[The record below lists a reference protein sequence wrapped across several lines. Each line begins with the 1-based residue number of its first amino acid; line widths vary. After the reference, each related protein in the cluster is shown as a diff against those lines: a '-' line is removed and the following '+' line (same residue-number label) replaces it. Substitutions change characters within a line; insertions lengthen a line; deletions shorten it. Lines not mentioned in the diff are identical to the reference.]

1 MPPTVWQPPELD
13 KSELQHRFGNSV
25 LLEFIRSHNPSAIL
39 RELAQNEYDASGST
53 LKVAFGQTGL
63 EVRGNGIPIDRK
75 GWRRLSVTLG
85 TGAIPDFK
93 NDIKGKANGIGSK
106 NFGLRSLFRF
116 GDTIFVR
123 SNGSQTLLDLR
134 HGTPKQPY
142 ADPTTAGTRGVR
154 IHVPYRTKF
163 FDKLNAFTASA
174 ESEVLDEFAENISPS
189 LLKLAR
195 YGEGKSLECVTVSSE
210 RQNRQIVWKQK
221 VRQRPSPGRGITL
234 LARRI
239 TMVDT
244 KRGTTESE
252 EELEWQKRFELPEK
266 FRREHVPS
274 YFRDRD
280 ARIKVGISLRT
291 RRGRLHPDRP
301 AGIVYYPIGVT
312 QARTGNSVSVSAPF
326 EMDADRSELVD
337 PSNSAF
343 NGWLLGLA
351 ADMTISLLRTDWFD
365 RFGAQAYQAVG
376 TIEHSALPTYTKAVE
391 AKLRNDPC
399 WPSLGEPHRK
409 RKKVR
414 FAPAQKLNMAS
425 EPSLGHF
432 LNDDKYL
439 HPALCESPVSRSL
452 ATHYGI
458 REFTLNSLIR
468 LRCAGKD
475 SSDLL
480 SKCGD
485 GQSQY
490 YYTAFP
496 DFWEDLSRQQRCATA
511 LDRHRK
517 KLTKE
522 NRQDLATS
530 KTTLTAGGSLAAAED
545 LWFAPREISEVC
557 PVSAEY
563 RLHPEL
569 AQSEVLR
576 GLCTRFN
583 VAEWIEIVAQRV
595 QDGKADESE
604 RVSLYRYLLSVNGGV
619 PRRQLAV
626 VRNSPILLDR
636 NDNWVSPKSITVPS
650 APGVRRFGRALHLPH
665 RDYAKDKTLAKVLRF
680 KTKITADDV
689 VRFAEIVSAQPE
701 LAHEFEQILEKSPHL
716 LTPGI
721 IRRLTSIE
729 FIRSNDGQ
737 LRSSRSLYLD
747 IPTNRACIGPEG
759 PYPAGNAQSLYRRL
773 GCQSFPK
780 AERIA
785 QYLATLLQEEEPPP
799 RPEIL
804 YPKLVAALTRE
815 TDSRIYEEKEI
826 LWIGKGYNAPVDT
839 ILGAGWNKVFLGI
852 VPTINTSNSA
862 LNRAYQELGVRK
874 RPEQRHWRHFFVSF
888 GKGYQEH

>member
-1 MPPTVWQPPELD
+1 MPYSKKDPASLKRQNSSGQLVPPGVWQPPELD
-13 KSELQHRFGNSV
+13 TSELQHRFGNSV
-25 LLEFIRSHNPSAIL
+25 LLEFIRSHSPSAIL
-39 RELAQNEYDASGST
+39 RELVQNEYDAGGST
-53 LKVAFGQTGL
+53 LEVAFGQTGI
-63 EVRGNGIPIDRK
+63 EARGNGIPIDRK

-93 NDIKGKANGIGSK
+93 NDIQGKTNGIGSK
-106 NFGLRSLFRF
+106 NFGLRSLFLF

-123 SNGSQTLLDLR
+123 SNGNQALLNLW
-134 HGTPKQPY
+134 HGTRKQPY

-154 IHVPYRTKF
+154 IHVPYRTES

-174 ESEVLDEFAENISPS
+174 ESEVLDEFAANISPS

-195 YGEGKSLECVTVSSE
+195 YGAGKSLERVTVSSE
-210 RQNRQIVWKQK
+210 RHNRQIVWKQK
-221 VRQRPSPGRGITL
+221 VRQLPSPERGITL

-239 TMVDT
+239 TMADT

-252 EELEWQKRFELPEK
+252 EELEWQKRFELPEE
-266 FRREHVPS
+266 FRGEHVPS
-274 YFRDRD
+274 YFRDRG

-312 QARTGNSVSVSAPF
+312 QARTGNSVSISAPF

-414 FAPAQKLNMAS
+414 FASAQKLNMAS
-425 EPSLGHF
+425 EPSLDHF
-432 LNDDKYL
+432 LNDEKYF

-496 DFWEDLSRQQRCATA
+496 DIWEDLSKQQRCATA

-522 NRQDLATS
+522 NRQDLAAS

-545 LWFAPREISEVC
+545 LWFVPREISEVC

-583 VAEWIEIVAQRV
+583 VAEWIEVVAQRV

-604 RVSLYRYLLSVNGGV
+604 RVSLYRYLLSVNGRV

-650 APGVRRFGRALHLPH
+650 ALGVRRFGRALHFPH
-665 RDYAKDKTLAKVLRF
+665 RDYAKDKGLAETLRF
-680 KTKITADDV
+680 KTKITGDDCAF
-689 VRFAEIVSAQPE
+689 RPD
-701 LAHEFEQILEKSPHL
+701 
-716 LTPGI
+716 
-721 IRRLTSIE
+721 RL
-729 FIRSNDGQ
+729 
-737 LRSSRSLYLD
+737 
-747 IPTNRACIGPEG
+747 
-759 PYPAGNAQSLYRRL
+759 
-773 GCQSFPK
+773 
-780 AERIA
+780 
-785 QYLATLLQEEEPPP
+785 
-799 RPEIL
+799 
-804 YPKLVAALTRE
+804 
-815 TDSRIYEEKEI
+815 
-826 LWIGKGYNAPVDT
+826 DT
-839 ILGAGWNKVFLGI
+839 A
-852 VPTINTSNSA
+852 
-862 LNRAYQELGVRK
+862 
-874 RPEQRHWRHFFVSF
+874 
-888 GKGYQEH
+888 